1 MSGWQLV
8 LVLVAS
14 LVGAAVKS
22 VTGLGY
28 PVIAVPII
36 ALALGIEDAVVIV
49 ALPNL
54 GANLYLWYESRDAT
68 EGDRYLPSLLV
79 TGVIGAVVGTYALVS
94 LPAEPLLLALAATVV
109 VFVVQ
114 FLRRPDIEWS
124 PSLIKWGS
132 PVVGMFVGVAQ
143 GAVGVSGPIVASW
156 VHGFRLDPRA
166 YVHLVTAI
174 FGVTGAVQIIA
185 LAVQGQFTGQRLLGS
200 LAAAVAVVAVTPF
213 GVRLRDRLAGESFDR
228 AVLAV
233 LVVSAASLVV
243 DAVA

>member
-8 LVLVAS
+8 LVVAAS
-14 LVGAAVKS
+14 LVGAGVKS

-28 PVIAVPII
+28 PVVAVPII

-54 GANLYLWYESRDAT
+54 GANAYLWYESRDAP
-68 EGDRYLPSLLV
+68 EGDRFLPSLLV
-79 TGVIGAVVGTYALVS
+79 TGVIGAVIGTYALVS
-94 LPAEPLLLALAATVV
+94 LPAEPLLVALAVTVV

-114 FLRRPDIEWS
+114 FIRRPDTEWS
-124 PSLIKWGS
+124 PSVIRRGS
-132 PVVGMFVGVAQ
+132 PVVGAFVGLAQ

-156 VHGFRLDPRA
+156 AHGFRLSPRA

-174 FGVTGAVQIIA
+174 FGVTGAVQIVT
-185 LAVQGQFTGQRLLGS
+185 LAVQGQFTGPRLLGS
-200 LAAAVAVVAVTPF
+200 LAAAAAVVAVTPF
-213 GVRLRDRLAGESFDR
+213 GVRLRDRLAGENFNR

-233 LVVSAASLVV
+233 LVVSAVSLVV